1 VENDRFRAVVKA
13 AFAQRR
19 KTLRNA
25 WSKLDPPEVLLA
37 RAKAAGIDLERRGE
51 TLSVE
56 DFARFAAVG
65 A

>member
-1 VENDRFRAVVKA
+1 VKA

-25 WSKLDPPEVLLA
+25 LRAAGYDSLDTVSA
-37 RAKAAGIDLERRGE
+37 RIGIDLQRRGE

-56 DFARFAAVG
+56 EFAAL
-65 A
+65 ANLLAEC